1 MTVLDMTEA
10 ADAER
15 IGGKAAGLIRL
26 ADAGVRVPWWIVV
39 LAEAFEHHIAGIDLG
54 RPAEHVRSQ
63 ILSTPV
69 DDELAA
75 TLTDRLAG
83 RGPFAVRS
91 SAVGED
97 GDTHSF
103 AGAFDTYLYLDAD
116 AVVDAVRRCWASAF
130 NDRAVAYR
138 RNTAAGTAPPA
149 VAVIV
154 QEMAEG
160 DISGVLFTRNP
171 LSGRDDEILVSAGW
185 GLGEGIVS
193 GQVDTDQYIWSDA
206 GLELS
211 ATVAD
216 KVTRVVRC
224 PGGHRT
230 HEAPVP
236 PDQRSVRCLSHDQL
250 RALTSAATRVSRHLE
265 APQDIEWT
273 VRGTDVVLLQT
284 RPITASATADPVG
297 EWRIVWDNSN
307 IQESF
312 NGVTSPL
319 SFSYAV
325 AVVRD
330 RPPADAAHDR
340 RSRSDARGIPAG
352 AAQHDR
358 PRLGPGLLQHQ
369 QLVPRPQ
376 AVAVVRPQQGEPRT
390 HHGRRASGRLRDR
403 HLAVA
408 G

>member
-1 MTVLDMTEA
+1 MTEA
-10 ADAER
+10 ADADR

-26 ADAGVRVPWWIVV
+26 AAAGVRVPWWIVV
-39 LAEAFEHHIAGIDLG
+39 PTEAFARHIAGIDPG
-54 RPAEHVRSQ
+54 RPAAQVRTR

-91 SAVGED
+91 SVVGED
-97 GDTHSF
+97 SDSHSF
-103 AGAFDTYLYLDAD
+103 AGAFDTYLYLGVD

-138 RNTAAGTAPPA
+138 RNAAAGTAPPA

-193 GQVDTDQYIWSDA
+193 GQVDTDQYIWSHA

-211 ATVAD
+211 ATIAD
-216 KVTRVVRC
+216 KATRVVRRAGRVPHARGAGAAGPAFRSVLEPRPVARIDLC
-224 PGGHRT
+224 GTAGRPPSRRAAGHRMDR
-230 HEAPVP
+230 PR
-236 PDQRSVRCLSHDQL
+236 QRCSCCCRRARSLRRPRPTLSVNGESSG
-250 RALTSAATRVSRHLE
+250 TTATFRRVS
-265 APQDIEWT
+265 
-273 VRGTDVVLLQT
+273 
-284 RPITASATADPVG
+284 TASPVA
-297 EWRIVWDNSN
+297 
-307 IQESF
+307 
-312 NGVTSPL
+312 L

-325 AVVRD
+325 AVYRD
-330 RPPADAAHDR
+330 RSPAHTAHDR
-340 RSRSDARGIPAG
+340 RSRSDARGIRAG

-369 QLVPRPQ
+369 QLVSRP
-376 AVAVVRPQQGEPRT
+376 ASCS
-390 HHGRRASGRLRDR
+390 RRSTATRRISNTSWASSTRSTS
-403 HLAVA
+403 
-408 G
+408 